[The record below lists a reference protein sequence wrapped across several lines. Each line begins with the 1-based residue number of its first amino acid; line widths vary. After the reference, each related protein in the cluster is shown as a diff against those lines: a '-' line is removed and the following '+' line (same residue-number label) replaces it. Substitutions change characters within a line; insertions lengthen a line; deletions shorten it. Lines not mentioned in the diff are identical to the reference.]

1 MSGCGPDVLPD
12 GFDEYLSRCAYLEKS
27 ESACLKMCKKL
38 FEIGPYYLS
47 EWLLRVE
54 DQLEWRINKRSK
66 ANADFIDLAK
76 DPKTKTRNNDKG
88 IRTTLSN
95 SNGA

>member
-1 MSGCGPDVLPD
+1 MDVDRTSFRMVLMNTYPDVLIWK
-12 GFDEYLSRCAYLEKS
+12 KS